1 MQLVK
6 GKGVVLIHGAGL
18 GAFIWQEMKL
28 DWQVL
33 RINFQNRGN
42 GPMNVGLHYQDY
54 VDEVIQQIENWTV
67 DQIVIVG
74 HSIGGC
80 IALNVAARYPERVI
94 GFIGISAAI
103 PKKGG
108 SFISC
113 FSGPKNWMLPLMM
126 RIFGTKPPKFVLETN
141 LCNGLKSEDREKIV
155 SRFTYESRQLY
166 LEDCN
171 GSIPNCPKMYIL
183 TTEDREFDPNDQ
195 KKMAK
200 NLKTKQIERIET
212 GHLPMLA
219 DPKKLSYLINSFCKN
234 LLAPPVKQ
242 AEK

>member
-1 MQLVK
+1 MQVVK

-18 GAFIWQEMKL
+18 GAFIWQDMKL

-42 GPMNVGLHYQDY
+42 GPANGGLHYQDY

-67 DQIVIVG
+67 DQIIIVG
-74 HSIGGC
+74 HSVGGC
-80 IALNVAARYPERVI
+80 IALNVAARYPDRVI
-94 GFIGISAAI
+94 GFIGIAAAI

-126 RIFGTKPPKFVLETN
+126 RFFGTKPPKRMIEKS
-141 LCNGLKSEDREKIV
+141 LCNGLGKEQRDKIV
-155 SRFTYESRQLY
+155 SRFTAESRYLY
-166 LEDCN
+166 IEDCN
-171 GSIPNCPKMYIL
+171 AAVPACPKLYII
-183 TTEDREFDPNDQ
+183 TTEDHEMSETDQ

-200 NLKTKQIERIET
+200 NLKTKQTERIET

-219 DPKKLSYLINSFCKN
+219 NPKMLSHLINGFCKN
-234 LLAPPVKQ
+234 LFLQK
-242 AEK
+242 

>member
-1 MQLVK
+1 MQVVK

-18 GAFIWQEMKL
+18 GAFIWQDMKL

-42 GPMNVGLHYQDY
+42 GPANGGLHYQDY

-94 GFIGISAAI
+94 GFIGIAAAV

-108 SFISC
+108 SFVSC
-113 FSGPKNWMLPLMM
+113 FSGSKNWMLPLVM
-126 RIFGTKPPKFVLETN
+126 RLFGTKPPKSVIERSLCHDLE
-141 LCNGLKSEDREKIV
+141 KEQSRKIV
-155 SRFTYESRQLY
+155 SRFTPESRLLY
-166 LEDCN
+166 IEDCHA
-171 GSIPNCPKMYIL
+171 SFPACPKMYIM
-183 TTEDREFDPNDQ
+183 TTEDRELRPDDQ

-200 NLKTKQIERIET
+200 NLKTKQIEKIET
-212 GHLPMLA
+212 GHLPMVA
-219 DPKKLSYLINSFCKN
+219 NPKMLSHLINGFCKN
-234 LLAPPVKQ
+234 LLVNKS
-242 AEK
+242 

>member
-1 MQLVK
+1 MQVVK

-42 GPMNVGLHYQDY
+42 GPMNEGLHYQDY

-67 DQIVIVG
+67 DQIIIVG

-94 GFIGISAAI
+94 GFIGISAVI

-108 SFISC
+108 SFVSC
-113 FSGPKNWMLPLMM
+113 FSGPKNWLLPMM
-126 RIFGTKPPKFVLETN
+126 MKFFGTKPPKAVLERN
-141 LCNGLKSEDREKIV
+141 LCNGLKKEDCEKVV
-155 SRFTYESRQLY
+155 SRFTYESRLLY
-166 LEDCN
+166 TEDCQAL
-171 GSIPNCPKMYIL
+171 IPTCPKMYII
-183 TTEDREFDPNDQ
+183 TTEDREFNPNDQ
-195 KKMAK
+195 RKMAK
-200 NLKTKQIERIET
+200 KLKTKQIEMIET

-219 DPKKLSYLINSFCKN
+219 NPKKLSHLINGFCKN
-234 LLAPPVKQ
+234 LLATPPKQ
-242 AEK
+242 P